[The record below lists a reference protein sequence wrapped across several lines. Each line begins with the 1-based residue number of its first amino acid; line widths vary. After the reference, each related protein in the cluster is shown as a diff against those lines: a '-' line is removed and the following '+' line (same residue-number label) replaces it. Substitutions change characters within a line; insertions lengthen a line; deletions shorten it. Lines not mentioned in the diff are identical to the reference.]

1 MEKRSIKHLRE
12 QVTTEI
18 QEQTA
23 KLRKMYAETTTH
35 SRALLIL
42 TKEEM
47 VPYKHMRNL
56 VELPLGL
63 AHTLVAMGYIEHF
76 GEQKLVVKL
85 ENGVL
90 YQAGNNLEE
99 QKEQFTARCKFIVS
113 KTKLSS
119 TRKKFAVRKVVV
131 QHGDWAGVL
140 DYEKVPLLPAE
151 KKLSAV
157 KVLDVKSVEN

>member
-1 MEKRSIKHLRE
+1 M
-12 QVTTEI
+12 
-18 QEQTA
+18 
-23 KLRKMYAETTTH
+23 
-35 SRALLIL
+35 
-42 TKEEM
+42 
-47 VPYKHMRNL
+47 
-56 VELPLGL
+56 
-63 AHTLVAMGYIEHF
+63 AMGYIEHF

-99 QKEQFTARCKFIVS
+99 QKEQFTARCKIIVS

-119 TRKKFAVRKVVV
+119 TKKKFAVCKVVV

-151 KKLSAV
+151 MKLSVA
-157 KVLDVKSVEN
+157 KFLDVKSVEN

>member
-1 MEKRSIKHLRE
+1 MEKHTIKNLRE

-23 KLRKMYAETTTH
+23 KLRKMYTEPTTP
-35 SRALLIL
+35 SKALPIL
-42 TKEEM
+42 TREEM

-56 VELPLGL
+56 VELPLGS
-63 AHTLVAMGYIEHF
+63 AHTLVAIGYIEHY

-90 YQAGNNLEE
+90 YQAGENLEE
-99 QKEQFTARCKFIVS
+99 QKEQLTARCKIIVS

-119 TRKKFAVRKVVV
+119 TRKTFAVCKAY
-131 QHGDWAGVL
+131 AGCAIQL
-140 DYEKVPLLPAE
+140 YR
-151 KKLSAV
+151 
-157 KVLDVKSVEN
+157 NQ